1 MIAKS
6 ESIPTPAVQ
15 RVSPYL
21 RQLET
26 FHANDRRTVS
36 REQLGDALSQTDTQ
50 VRRDLAYFGRFG
62 HAGVKYCVAELIHR
76 VRRILGTDKVS
87 KALLVGVGNLG
98 RALLSVRGFAKRGFE
113 VVAAFDT
120 NPPKIGMSVGTQR
133 PIRAQPLSELHAAA
147 RAQSIRLGI
156 LVVPTSA
163 AQPVA
168 DEMIAAGIKGILN
181 FAQVRLQLSRGI
193 AVSSVDLAVNL
204 EQLSFQVNGLAMV
217 EVQTG

>member
-6 ESIPTPAVQ
+6 ENIPTPAV
-15 RVSPYL
+15 RRLSLYL

-36 REQLGDALSQTDTQ
+36 SKQLGAALSLTDTQ
-50 VRRDLAYFGRFG
+50 VRRDLAYFGQFG
-62 HAGVKYCVAELIHR
+62 HAGVVYCVAELLHR

-98 RALLSVRGFAKRGFE
+98 RALLSFHGFARRGFE

-120 NPPKIGMSVGTQR
+120 DPAKIGMTVGAQR
-133 PIRAQPLSELHAAA
+133 PIRVRPLSELHAAA

-168 DEMIAAGIKGILN
+168 DEMVAAGIKRILN
-181 FAQVRLQLSRGI
+181 FVPVRLQLGRGI

-204 EQLSFQVNGLAMV
+204 EQLSFQLNGLAMV
-217 EVQTG
+217 QVQTG